1 MSLCSACP
9 SGCDVSVTAT
19 VTVTDPVDKV
29 ASVAAEDVTGAGSV
43 AAGKT
48 SMSFFNYG
56 PAAVTV
62 NGKTLAVKASLSL
75 PFLGQGVTY
84 PAIAYD
90 ATGSTLRIDS
100 TVLP

>member
-1 MSLCSACP
+1 MSLCSGSP

-19 VTVTDPVDKV
+19 LTVSDPVDKV
-29 ASVAAEDVTGAGSV
+29 ASVATKDVTGIGVV
-43 AAGKT
+43 AAGKA

-56 PAAVTV
+56 PAAITV
-62 NGKTLAVKASLSL
+62 NGKTLAVHAALSL

-84 PAIAYD
+84 PAIVYD

>member
-1 MSLCSACP
+1 
-9 SGCDVSVTAT
+9 
-19 VTVTDPVDKV
+19 VTVTDPIDKV
-29 ASVAAEDVTGAGSV
+29 ASVAADDVTGIGVV
-43 AAGKT
+43 AAGKS

-56 PAAVTV
+56 PATVTV
-62 NGKTLAVKASLSL
+62 NGKSLAAKAALSL